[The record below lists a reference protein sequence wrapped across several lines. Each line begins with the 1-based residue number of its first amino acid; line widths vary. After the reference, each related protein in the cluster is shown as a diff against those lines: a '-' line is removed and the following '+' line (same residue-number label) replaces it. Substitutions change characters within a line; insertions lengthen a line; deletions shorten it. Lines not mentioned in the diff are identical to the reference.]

1 MKHSNNSKTVMP
13 PSHHGWWL

>member
-13 PSHHGWWL
+13 PSRHGWWL